1 MLLAHIQTH
10 TWHVHVSTKA
20 GITCWLLLWE
30 DCWMLRLPALYQ
42 HSEGGIVLVFE
53 ISQKNNTAQE
63 QTHSECSLGLHL

>member
-1 MLLAHIQTH
+1 
-10 TWHVHVSTKA
+10 
-20 GITCWLLLWE
+20 
-30 DCWMLRLPALYQ
+30 MLRLPALYQ